1 MSSQT
6 VAITL
11 GAATTKAVHIEH
23 SDGGFRLLNYTLQPA
38 PDRTKP
44 WTRDVLAEHFAAIK
58 TALDSR
64 VRDATIVI
72 GMDRAILRH
81 VAMPKGNVADMRR
94 LVRLNSK
101 AYFQQDLTEF
111 SFDCLPTPDRAPPPD
126 EVKARKAQAT
136 VLVGGAD
143 RQFLEDLRDAARQ
156 TDWEVA
162 QISLTPITVVN
173 AASLAAPEIFQ
184 KETIALL
191 DLGSS
196 SSTITIVDRGEL
208 RLTRV
213 VEIGGHHLTTSLAE
227 IFSISYEVAEGIK
240 LVMPDKAVSK
250 LQSQLAML
258 GNQLREAID
267 FFERE
272 EERIVSQ
279 ALVSGGTARSKQ
291 LVEAV
296 REHLRIPCVV
306 WDPTSFLAIEL
317 PPGKMEQVRRDGP
330 QLASAIGG
338 AVSVL
343 SDHALQLD
351 LLAETKHE
359 EPMARRDPV
368 RRFAWAGGILVA
380 LFLLWAGWL
389 ALDLH
394 RSDTALKKHEK
405 EFAVLEK
412 VGKEI
417 SANAR
422 QTAFLEKNISALV
435 QRSENRFFGASV
447 LDACQRIMVDGI
459 QFMRLV
465 INLDVSNTDPRQSTS
480 KKSSSLEK
488 ATLTI
493 QARNFA
499 DLRIREQFIES
510 LTSLPYFEMN
520 LKKENPV
527 LLKSSLPR
535 QVDPLDPSDRKS
547 TRLNSSHVSESR
559 MP

>member
-1 MSSQT
+1 MLK
-6 VAITL
+6 I
-11 GAATTKAVHIEH
+11 
-23 SDGGFRLLNYTLQPA
+23 
-38 PDRTKP
+38 
-44 WTRDVLAEHFAAIK
+44 
-58 TALDSR
+58 
-64 VRDATIVI
+64 
-72 GMDRAILRH
+72 
-81 VAMPKGNVADMRR
+81 
-94 LVRLNSK
+94 
-101 AYFQQDLTEF
+101 
-111 SFDCLPTPDRAPPPD
+111 
-126 EVKARKAQAT
+126 
-136 VLVGGAD
+136 
-143 RQFLEDLRDAARQ
+143 
-156 TDWEVA
+156 
-162 QISLTPITVVN
+162 
-173 AASLAAPEIFQ
+173 
-184 KETIALL
+184 
-191 DLGSS
+191 
-196 SSTITIVDRGEL
+196 STITIVDRGER

-227 IFSISYEVAEGIK
+227 IFSIRYEVAEGIK

-351 LLAETKHE
+351 LLAEPKHE
-359 EPMARRDPV
+359 EHMARRDPV

-405 EFAVLEK
+405 EFA
-412 VGKEI
+412 
-417 SANAR
+417 ANAR

-480 KKSSSLEK
+480 KNSSSLEK